1 MAEVAPAVAPR
12 PGIPSMWDQFA
23 AIARLRWHIFTH
35 SLKTTRGR
43 LEMVS
48 WIFMG
53 LGYFVIAV
61 FGTIGLAVLSWFL
74 VSHNHAQ
81 WFAAPLWLIFLFW
94 QLFPVMAT
102 AFTENFDASNFLRFP
117 LTYRAYFMIRMAYG
131 TIDPT
136 TIIGCLWLAAMTVGA
151 AVASPSLALWA
162 VLVFGS
168 FAALNILLARMI
180 FSWIERWLA
189 RRKSRE
195 ILGVFFFLI
204 IICFQFISPLTQF
217 YLRHYTRAHRQPEVS
232 GFALQLLT
240 VQKFFPPGLASSAMS
255 FSAQSDFG
263 PALLALLSAC
273 VYAAAFFALLNV
285 RLLAQYRGENL
296 SEAVAPA
303 ISRKGKQAVSV
314 GWELGRGVSGSVS
327 AVFEKEFRYLSRSGP
342 MLFPLVMPIVIL
354 LIMRFGVIDPRHA
367 PRFLTHGA
375 GFVFPI
381 GAAYTLLIL
390 SGITFNCFG
399 TEGGGVQFY
408 FMSPVRFREILL
420 AKNIAVGL
428 IFALE
433 LVLVWTA
440 VAFFFVPPSP
450 GITFATLI
458 GAFFAV
464 LVMFIAGNLMS
475 LYAPRKIDWGSLGRQ
490 RASNITGL
498 VVLAVQAVMM
508 GFVGIAIFAGVL
520 LHEMWPVVALLALF
534 AAGAFWGYNYA
545 LGEMDALAIKRRESM
560 IAEICRT

>member
-1 MAEVAPAVAPR
+1 
-12 PGIPSMWDQFA
+12 MWDQFA

-61 FGTIGLAVLSWFL
+61 FGTMGLAVLSWFL
-74 VSHNHAQ
+74 VSHDHAQ

-94 QLFPVMAT
+94 QIFPVMAT
-102 AFTENFDASNFLRFP
+102 AFSDNFDASNFLRFP
-117 LTYRAYFMIRMAYG
+117 LTYRAYFVIRMAYG
-131 TIDPT
+131 ALDPT

-151 AVASPSLALWA
+151 TIAAPSLALWA
-162 VLVFGS
+162 ALVFGS
-168 FAALNILLARMI
+168 FATLNILLARMI

-195 ILGVFFFLI
+195 ILGLFFFLI

-217 YLRHYTRAHRQPEVS
+217 YLHHYSSAHRQPEAA
-232 GFALQLLT
+232 GFAMEL
-240 VQKFFPPGLASSAMS
+240 VVIQKFFPPGLASSAMS
-255 FSAQSDFG
+255 FSVQDHFA
-263 PALLALLSAC
+263 PALLALSFVCA
-273 VYAAAFFALLNV
+273 YALAFLALLNI

-296 SEAVAPA
+296 SEAPAPA
-303 ISRKGKQAVSV
+303 GIRKGKQAVSV
-314 GWELGRGVSGSVS
+314 GWDLGAVPGPVS

-342 MLFPLVMPIVIL
+342 MFFPLVMPIVIL
-354 LIMRFGVIDPRHA
+354 LILRFGAMDPRHA
-367 PRFLTHGA
+367 PRFLAHNA

-381 GAAYTLLIL
+381 GAAYALLIL
-390 SGITFNCFG
+390 SGIAYNCFG

-420 AKNIAVGL
+420 AKNISVGL
-428 IFALE
+428 IFTLE
-433 LVLVWTA
+433 LVLVWIT
-440 VAFFFVPPSP
+440 VTFLFTPPSP
-450 GITFATLI
+450 TLTLATVL
-458 GAFFAV
+458 GAFFGT
-464 LVMFIAGNLMS
+464 LVMYIAGNLMS
-475 LYAPRKIDWGSLGRQ
+475 LYAPRKIDWGSFGRQ

-498 VVLAVQAVMM
+498 VVLAVQAVTI
-508 GFVGIAIFAGVL
+508 GLAGIAIFAGVYF
-520 LHEMWPVVALLALF
+520 HQIWPAIALLTLF
-534 AAGAFWGYNYA
+534 VAGGFGGYRYS
-545 LGEMDALAIKRRESM
+545 LSRMDELAIHRRESM